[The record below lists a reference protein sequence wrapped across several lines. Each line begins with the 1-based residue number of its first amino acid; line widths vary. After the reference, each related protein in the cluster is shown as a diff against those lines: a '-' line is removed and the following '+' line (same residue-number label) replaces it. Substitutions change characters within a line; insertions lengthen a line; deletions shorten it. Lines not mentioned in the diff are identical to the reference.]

1 MEYITSVER
10 IGIRKGRHEGHQQGM
25 MVGESTVI
33 SRQLERKFGRL
44 PAEYVAR
51 LKAADE
57 KSLLNWADRILTAES
72 LHEVFS

>member
-10 IGIRKGRHEGHQQGM
+10 IGIRKGRRERTTN
-25 MVGESTVI
+25 GETTI
-33 SRQLERKFGRL
+33 LSRQLEKKFGRL
-44 PAEYVAR
+44 PAEYVVR

-57 KSLLNWADRILTAES
+57 KNLLNWADRILTAKS